1 MIQKCP
7 KCGTWC
13 ETEEETLMERF
24 SSGVDTAGELGG
36 DILGGIGRIF
46 GKSGEKI
53 GRNVGKFAGYSNGL
67 ISGLGNTL
75 FGDSYNFICTE
86 CGHEWSCDSE
96 EEDQSEEYYHIQEII
111 QLVESMPND
120 EAELHDYI
128 TELGE
133 KILEETDHR
142 LLSILYD
149 TRSCAHWM
157 LDEYNEAQNDI
168 NQSLK
173 IIDDAHSRG
182 IRGVYKYDAAENNP
196 TAHNMIDALR
206 DLTSIYEEDYK
217 ESSLAFI
224 DRELIEIELDH
235 CTNMYVELFKQ
246 LPASQRRFVCFTDTI
261 KGMGNHILVLPLGR
275 VPEGIHFPGGLPQ
288 KNVIYEVHPFKP
300 DHYVSLDNFEFDMF
314 KDKLME
320 FQWIMENLGASKIS
334 ISIDKDAV
342 RNTTENSNRNYGG
355 EAEYSGFS
363 AKGKYGKNESSDKYE
378 GLHLSFEEN
387 SKFELGNEQP
397 HLPDISK
404 LVWYPHSEDWKLKV
418 ESRLSGRRT
427 TIETIFESKADYSI
441 SESLA
446 RELEAEMKYLS
457 GRIKGSA
464 SKADDFHISASERHA
479 WKVIVEFYP
488 LSSYKKGIEQQSVA
502 PQTLLTEG
510 ERDYL
515 TTYQEFIRE
524 GEITDRERKLLS
536 KISSQAGLSAA
547 RVAELELIAGTPI
560 KKKWWKIW

>member
-7 KCGTWC
+7 ECGTWC

-67 ISGLGNTL
+67 ISGLSNTL
-75 FGDSYNFICTE
+75 FGDSYNFICPE

-133 KILEETDHR
+133 KILEEKDHR

-196 TAHNMIDALR
+196 TAHNLIDAIR
-206 DLTSIYEEDYK
+206 DLTSIYEEDYQ

-224 DRELIEIELDH
+224 DREIIANTLDE
-235 CTNMYVELFKQ
+235 CTNMYVGLFRR
-246 LPASQRRFVCFTDTI
+246 LPASQRRFICFTDSI

-334 ISIDKDAV
+334 ISIDKDAF

-355 EAEYSGFS
+355 EAGYNGIS
-363 AKGKYGKNESSDKYE
+363 AKGKYGKNETSDNYE
-378 GLHLSFEEN
+378 DLHLYFEEN
-387 SKFELGNEQP
+387 SKFELGNEP
-397 HLPDISK
+397 PRLPDISK

-418 ESRLSGRRT
+418 DGRLSGRRT

-457 GRIKGSA
+457 SGIKGSA
-464 SKADDFHISASERHA
+464 SLVDDFHISASERHA
-479 WKVIVEFYP
+479 WKVKVEFHP
-488 LSSYKKGIEQQSVA
+488 LSAYKKNIEQPVG
-502 PQTLLTEG
+502 PQTILTEG